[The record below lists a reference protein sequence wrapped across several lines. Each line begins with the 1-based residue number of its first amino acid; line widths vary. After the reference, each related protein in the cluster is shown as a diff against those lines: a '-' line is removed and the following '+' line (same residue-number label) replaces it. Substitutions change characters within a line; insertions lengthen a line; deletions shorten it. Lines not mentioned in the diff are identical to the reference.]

1 MLFSYC
7 RLIIFKSF
15 KIESGWIL
23 GYMIGFRVGQVL
35 NHLISSCLRFQ
46 IVDIGSSQISCGL
59 GLDRIWDPLILGC
72 LRLQVI
78 LSWVGSNQVPI
89 NLTFWKKS
97 EKNRVRSN
105 SNSDELNRFFRS
117 GSNSTDYPL
126 KYNNYLIEHVI
137 NPYPL

>member
-35 NHLISSCLRFQ
+35 DHLISSCLRSQ

-59 GLDRIWDPLILGC
+59 GLDRIWDPLILSC
-72 LRLQVI
+72 LRFQVI
-78 LSWVGSNQVPI
+78 LSRVRSNQVPI
-89 NLTFWKKS
+89 NLTFRKKS
-97 EKNRVRSN
+97 GRIKFEFRRVERIFQIRIIFCQ
-105 SNSDELNRFFRS
+105 LYWL
-117 GSNSTDYPL
+117 STQ
-126 KYNNYLIEHVI
+126 I
-137 NPYPL
+137 